1 MSRLL
6 SLAALIFV
14 LWAIDAFAFHGR
26 YLAAAGEEVN
36 YYAKSFNDAAQGMM
50 NRLRP

>member
-6 SLAALIFV
+6 SLAALAIA
-14 LWAIDAFAFHGR
+14 LWAIDAYAFQGR
-26 YLAAAGEEVN
+26 YWAAAGEEVN
-36 YYAKSFNDAAQGMM
+36 YYAKTFNDAAQGMM